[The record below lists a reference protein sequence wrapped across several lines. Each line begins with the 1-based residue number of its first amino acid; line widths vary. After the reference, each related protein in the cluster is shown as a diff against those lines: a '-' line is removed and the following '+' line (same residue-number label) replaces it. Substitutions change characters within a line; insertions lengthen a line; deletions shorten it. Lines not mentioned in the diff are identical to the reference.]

1 MAIKIPVSFAEVIDK
16 LTILEIK
23 ESKIKD
29 KQKLS
34 LIKKE
39 ILLLRNEVNKFLSTK
54 KNIKVKLDKL
64 KTSLRKINL
73 CLWNIEDKIRKH
85 EAQKSFHKKFI
96 QLARNVYIT
105 NDKRSHIKSKINE
118 LTGSEITEVKHYVKY

>member
-23 ESKIKD
+23 ESKIKN

-39 ILLLRNEVNKFLSTK
+39 IKLLQSEANKFLFTK
-54 KNIKVKLDKL
+54 KNVKVKLDRL

-73 CLWNIEDKIRKH
+73 SLWNIEDRIRKH
-85 EAQKSFHKKFI
+85 EAKKIFDKKFI
-96 QLARNVYIT
+96 ELARSVYIT
-105 NDKRSHIKSKINE
+105 NDKRSHIKNKINE
-118 LTGSEITEVKHYVKY
+118 LTGSEIKEVKHYVKY